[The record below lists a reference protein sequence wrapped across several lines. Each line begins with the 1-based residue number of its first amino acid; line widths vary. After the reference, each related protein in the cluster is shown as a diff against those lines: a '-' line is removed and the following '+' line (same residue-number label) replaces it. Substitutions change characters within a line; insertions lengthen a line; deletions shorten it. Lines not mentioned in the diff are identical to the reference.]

1 MIRLLCILLCLNL
14 TLLLSQAKNDSIDSS
29 TTSNPPLLSP
39 PLPENSNSNQNQ
51 TKPLLKPSI
60 HIIVGAIISA
70 FSITFL
76 IFLYIK
82 HCKTANN
89 AYPNNSRTNID
100 PYTHRKNSG
109 IDPNIIDLLPVF
121 RFSSLKGQKE
131 GLECAVCL
139 TNYEPSEVLRLL
151 PKCKHA
157 FHVEC
162 LDTWLDAH
170 STCPLCRH
178 RVEPED
184 VLLIEHNKPTILP
197 QNQPQVNQLSQHQ
210 DQELI
215 AAFHRTSGRHS
226 SAGEK
231 VTTNPHGHLQI
242 TVQKQ
247 MGSRL
252 SLDSSIKSNKQLS
265 SNSVSLGCFEKPR
278 KDQLLLETN
287 KQQQD
292 HRLHHRIVIS
302 SSDVSYQRWS
312 DVRPSDLLYI
322 KSSEMLMSESR
333 RVSAASEGGGS
344 GKMVNKERSV
354 SEIISRKRGSMS
366 NEVHQQRQRQQEGFV
381 SRWLAW
387 VSDTKN
393 HHHHSDNNSD
403 ITTLP
408 SPVLHSTLVP

>member
-1 MIRLLCILLCLNL
+1 METVLE
-14 TLLLSQAKNDSIDSS
+14 QATKH
-29 TTSNPPLLSP
+29 TSN
-39 PLPENSNSNQNQ
+39 ENSNSSQNQN
-51 TKPLLKPSI
+51 KPPLKPSI

-82 HCKTANN
+82 HCKTAND
-89 AYPNNSRTNID
+89 AYPSNSRTSTD

-121 RFSSLKGQKE
+121 RFSSLKGQKD

-197 QNQPQVNQLSQHQ
+197 QNQPQLNHLQ

-231 VTTNPHGHLQI
+231 GTTKPLQI

-247 MGSRL
+247 ITSRL
-252 SLDSSIKSNKQLS
+252 SLDSSITSGKQVVS
-265 SNSVSLGCFEKPR
+265 SSVSIGCFEKPR
-278 KDQLLLETN
+278 KDELLLETSH
-287 KQQQD
+287 QLD
-292 HRLHHRIVIS
+292 HRLHHRIIVS
-302 SSDVSYQRWS
+302 SSDVSHQRWS

-322 KSSEMLMSESR
+322 KSEMLMSESR
-333 RVSAASEGGGS
+333 RVSAASERSEGGS

-354 SEIISRKRGSMS
+354 SEIISRKRLMS
-366 NEVHQQRQRQQEGFV
+366 NEVQQQRQRQQEGFV

-387 VSDTKN
+387 VSDTTN
-393 HHHHSDNNSD
+393 HHHSNN
-403 ITTLP
+403 TVLP
-408 SPVLHSTLVP
+408 PPVLRSALDP

>member
-14 TLLLSQAKNDSIDSS
+14 TLLYSQATNDSIASS
-29 TTSNPPLLSP
+29 TTSNSNPPLLSP
-39 PLPENSNSNQNQ
+39 PLPENSNSNSNQNQ

-89 AYPNNSRTNID
+89 AYPNTSRTNID
-100 PYTHRKNSG
+100 PSTHRKNSG

-121 RFSSLKGQKE
+121 RFSSLKGQKD

-139 TNYEPSEVLRLL
+139 TNYEPTEVLRLL

-184 VLLIEHNKPTILP
+184 VLLIEHNKPTFLP
-197 QNQPQVNQLSQHQ
+197 QNQPQLNQASQLQ

-231 VTTNPHGHLQI
+231 VTTNPNGNLQI

-252 SLDSSIKSNKQLS
+252 SLDSSIISNKQVS
-265 SNSVSLGCFEKPR
+265 SNSISLNCFEKPR
-278 KDQLLLETN
+278 KDQLLLDNNN
-287 KQQQD
+287 KQD
-292 HRLHHRIVIS
+292 HRLHHRIIIS

-322 KSSEMLMSESR
+322 KSEMLMSESR
-333 RVSAASEGGGS
+333 RVSAASDGGS

-354 SEIISRKRGSMS
+354 SEIISRKRGMS
-366 NEVHQQRQRQQEGFV
+366 NEVQQQRQRQQEGFV

-393 HHHHSDNNSD
+393 HRNNSRSN

-408 SPVLHSTLVP
+408 PPVLHATLDP

>member
-1 MIRLLCILLCLNL
+1 MIRLLCVLFCLNL
-14 TLLLSQAKNDSIDSS
+14 TLLFSQAKNDSIASS

-39 PLPENSNSNQNQ
+39 PLLENSNSDSDSNQNQ
-51 TKPLLKPSI
+51 IKPPFKPSV

-89 AYPNNSRTNID
+89 AYPNNSRTNIG
-100 PYTHRKNSG
+100 PSTHRKNSG

-121 RFSSLKGQKE
+121 RFSSLKGEKD

-170 STCPLCRH
+170 STCPLCRY

-197 QNQPQVNQLSQHQ
+197 QNQPQLQQLQ
-210 DQELI
+210 DQELV
-215 AAFHRTSGRHS
+215 AASHRTSGRHS

-231 VTTNPHGHLQI
+231 GTTNPHGHLQI

-252 SLDSSIKSNKQLS
+252 SLDSSIKSKKEAS
-265 SNSVSLGCFEKPR
+265 PVSIGCFEKPR
-278 KDQLLLETN
+278 KDELLLDKN
-287 KQQQD
+287 KPD
-292 HRLHHRIVIS
+292 HRLHHRIVVS
-302 SSDVSYQRWS
+302 PNDVNNQRWS

-322 KSSEMLMSESR
+322 KSEMLMSESR
-333 RVSAASEGGGS
+333 RVSAASEGS

-354 SEIISRKRGSMS
+354 SEIISRKRLMS
-366 NEVHQQRQRQQEGFV
+366 NEVQQQRQRQEEGFL

-387 VSDTKN
+387 VSDHRHR
-393 HHHHSDNNSD
+393 HHQHRSSNSNNST
-403 ITTLP
+403 TTLP
-408 SPVLHSTLVP
+408 PPV

>member
-14 TLLLSQAKNDSIDSS
+14 TLLFSQAKNDSIVSS

-39 PLPENSNSNQNQ
+39 PLPENSNLQNQ

-82 HCKTANN
+82 HCRTANN
-89 AYPNNSRTNID
+89 AYLNNSRTNID
-100 PYTHRKNSG
+100 TNTHRKNSG

-170 STCPLCRH
+170 STCPLCRY

-184 VLLIEHNKPTILP
+184 VLLIDTKPTILP
-197 QNQPQVNQLSQHQ
+197 QNQPQLNQLSQLQ

-247 MGSRL
+247 MDSRL

-278 KDQLLLETN
+278 KDQLLLDN
-287 KQQQD
+287 KLD

-302 SSDVSYQRWS
+302 STDVGHQRWS

-322 KSSEMLMSESR
+322 KSEMLMSESR
-333 RVSAASEGGGS
+333 RVSAASERNEGGGS

-354 SEIISRKRGSMS
+354 SEIISRKRGMS
-366 NEVHQQRQRQQEGFV
+366 NEVQQQRQRQQEGFV

-387 VSDTKN
+387 VSDTTN
-393 HHHHSDNNSD
+393 HNHSNNDS
-403 ITTLP
+403 TNLP
-408 SPVLHSTLVP
+408 PPVLHSTLDP

>member
-14 TLLLSQAKNDSIDSS
+14 TLLFSQAKNDTIASS
-29 TTSNPPLLSP
+29 TTSTSNSNPPLSSP
-39 PLPENSNSNQNQ
+39 PLPENSNSNPNQNQ

-89 AYPNNSRTNID
+89 AYPNTSRTSID
-100 PYTHRKNSG
+100 PYTHTHRKNSG

-184 VLLIEHNKPTILP
+184 VLLLNQSKPTFQS
-197 QNQPQVNQLSQHQ
+197 QNQPQLSNLPNFQE
-210 DQELI
+210 QELVE
-215 AAFHRTSGRHS
+215 AFHRTSGRHS

-247 MGSRL
+247 MGCRL
-252 SLDSSIKSNKQLS
+252 SLDSSIKTNR

-278 KDQLLLETN
+278 KDQLLLDTA
-287 KQQQD
+287 KPD

-302 SSDVSYQRWS
+302 SSDVRHQRWS
-312 DVRPSDLLYI
+312 DVRPSELLYI
-322 KSSEMLMSESR
+322 KSEMLMSESR
-333 RVSAASEGGGS
+333 RVSAASEGGS

-354 SEIISRKRGSMS
+354 SEIISRKRGMS
-366 NEVHQQRQRQQEGFV
+366 NEVQQQRQRQQEGFV

-387 VSDTKN
+387 VSDATN
-393 HHHHSDNNSD
+393 QSNNYQSN
-403 ITTLP
+403 ITVLP
-408 SPVLHSTLVP
+408 PPVLHPSLDP